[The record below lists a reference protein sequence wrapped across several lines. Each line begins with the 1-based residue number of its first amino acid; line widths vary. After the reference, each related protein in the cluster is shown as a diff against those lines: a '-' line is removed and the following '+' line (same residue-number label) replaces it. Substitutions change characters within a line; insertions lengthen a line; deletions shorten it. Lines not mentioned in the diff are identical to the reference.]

1 MRCNM
6 DLVNIVYRYV
16 NRFINSD
23 ELIKLLTN
31 LDLKKFSKREIA
43 NIAELIE
50 EVKKIIETVPI
61 EIDQVETRRLT
72 SLNHILEAFE
82 KIKTNEN
89 NEKEVREFAEKHYN
103 DLEKTKYEVRDSG
116 PRYEKLYDLL
126 INNSVYIKYCKKMS
140 DLELLEFIAQYISV
154 PVSPNI
160 NQETFN
166 NLVKI
171 GIKKDKREAL
181 WRLAFNYEG
190 KKMDFTHIEDYFIEK
205 RDDYYLTEFISAVYE
220 DLDINNLIE
229 KVINTKDRDFII
241 KCGNRAKNIGIF
253 NDKEIEK
260 LKKRVK
266 DII

>member
-1 MRCNM
+1 
-6 DLVNIVYRYV
+6 
-16 NRFINSD
+16 
-23 ELIKLLTN
+23 
-31 LDLKKFSKREIA
+31 
-43 NIAELIE
+43 
-50 EVKKIIETVPI
+50 
-61 EIDQVETRRLT
+61 
-72 SLNHILEAFE
+72 
-82 KIKTNEN
+82 
-89 NEKEVREFAEKHYN
+89 
-103 DLEKTKYEVRDSG
+103 
-116 PRYEKLYDLL
+116 
-126 INNSVYIKYCKKMS
+126 MS
-140 DLELLEFIAQYISV
+140 DLELLEFIAQYISA

-160 NQETFN
+160 SQETFN

>member
-1 MRCNM
+1 M

-181 WRLAFNYEG
+181 
-190 KKMDFTHIEDYFIEK
+190 
-205 RDDYYLTEFISAVYE
+205 
-220 DLDINNLIE
+220 
-229 KVINTKDRDFII
+229 
-241 KCGNRAKNIGIF
+241 
-253 NDKEIEK
+253 
-260 LKKRVK
+260 
-266 DII
+266 